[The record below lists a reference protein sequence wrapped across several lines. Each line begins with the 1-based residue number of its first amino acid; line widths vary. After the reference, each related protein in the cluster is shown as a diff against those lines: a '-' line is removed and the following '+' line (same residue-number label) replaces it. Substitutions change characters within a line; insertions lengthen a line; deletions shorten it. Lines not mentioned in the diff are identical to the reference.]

1 MDDRRKSRRDK
12 VVFGGVAAV
21 NERGATRDCVVRNI
35 SDNGARIEFGSAAGV
50 SDQIALTVAKKARTY
65 PSKIVWRRG
74 NTVGLSFS
82 DAGDSSELSERLRKS
97 EKKKRELQ
105 RKIKVLL
112 GEA

>member
-12 VVFGGVAAV
+12 VVYGGVAAI
-21 NERGATRDCVVRNI
+21 NERGSTRDCVVRNI
-35 SDNGARIEFGSAAGV
+35 SDNGATIEFGTAAGL

-74 NTVGLSFS
+74 NTVGLAFS
-82 DAGDSSELSERLRKS
+82 ETTDASQLSERLRKS
-97 EKKKRELQ
+97 EKTKRELQ

-112 GEA
+112 GES